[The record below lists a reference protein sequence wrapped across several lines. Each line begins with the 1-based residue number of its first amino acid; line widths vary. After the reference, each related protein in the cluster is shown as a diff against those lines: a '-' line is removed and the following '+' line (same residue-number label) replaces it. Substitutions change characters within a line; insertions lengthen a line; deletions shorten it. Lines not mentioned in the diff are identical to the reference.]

1 MRIIQNPAWKVASTV
16 LTCSNT
22 ILTWDRGRM
31 AGKKD
36 GGRGGSVDASTRSQS
51 DLRGG
56 SSGGEV
62 ELNKLLKVMIP
73 IEEKRIR
80 LGG

>member
-1 MRIIQNPAWKVASTV
+1 
-16 LTCSNT
+16 
-22 ILTWDRGRM
+22 M

-36 GGRGGSVDASTRSQS
+36 GGRAGSVDTSTRSQS

-73 IEEKRIR
+73 IEETNSPEWTDQISQFRI
-80 LGG
+80 L